1 MSDMEL
7 VAQIY
12 EAFAQR
18 DLDRLLDLSAPDC
31 VITQDERLPWG
42 GRHVGHPGV
51 TEFAA
56 TLVTMTDSVLTTEAM
71 FEADGQV
78 IQVGRIT
85 GSVPSTGRA
94 FDVPEVH
101 TWTVVDG
108 KVVTAHFANDTAAM
122 LVALDA
128 AS

>member
-1 MSDMEL
+1 MSDIEV
-7 VAQIY
+7 VAQVY
-12 EAFAQR
+12 EAFAER
-18 DLDRLLDLSAPDC
+18 DLERLLDLSADDC
-31 VITQDERLPWG
+31 VITQDARLPWG
-42 GRHVGHPGV
+42 GRHVGHSGV
-51 TEFAA
+51 TDFASI
-56 TLVTMTDSVLTTEAM
+56 LVTSIDSVLTTEAL

-78 IQVGRIT
+78 IQIGRIK

-108 KVVTAHFANDTAAM
+108 KVVTAHFANDTTAM
-122 LVALDA
+122 LVALGG